1 MKYEIYQQNKQI
13 NLIKQNKQQKLIF
26 YKKYNMIYNENLM
39 INVAYYYTKT
49 YTKYVKYT
57 IKSWCMSINTTNI
70 TWINCININKFW
82 FSLVKIHYNLC
93 ECNSKYPCTSI
104 CNSEINISIQMACAA
119 LLTTPIKI
127 SNSIISVAVTTIL
140 ILSLIYKNN
149 TK

>member
-57 IKSWCMSINTTNI
+57 IKSWCISINKTNI
-70 TWINCININKFW
+70 TWMNCICINKLW
-82 FSLVKIHYNLC
+82 FSLVKIR
-93 ECNSKYPCTSI
+93 SKYPCTSI
-104 CNSEINISIQMACAA
+104 CDSEIVLNINIFNIVSMNISIKIPYAA

-127 SNSIISVAVTTIL
+127 TIH
-140 ILSLIYKNN
+140 
-149 TK
+149 